1 MVFVPGKRAWTRVY
15 DGRDESACAQGKGVS
30 QGFVFTDCCWKRRR
44 VTTRKKLPPSDSS
57 AALPASDAP
66 KRRSTTPRQEAAAP
80 KTRRGIQS
88 IEVGFGILDVLRV
101 SGGPIPLRLIAERTG
116 LAVAN
121 VHYYLVSFQAVGV
134 VRQDPDTGFY
144 GLGPYALRLGM
155 AALEQFDVFTAARPV
170 MADLAATLGHTVFLG
185 VWGNRGPTIVYRIE
199 SGQGRPILELRVGTV
214 LPLLSSAL
222 GRNFLAH
229 LPRTLTTD
237 TLKQELK
244 AATSATPP
252 DVPKTLGEVDKMVAG
267 INKAGLSRCRDAL
280 LPQFTSLSA
289 PIFDHL
295 GEMVA
300 AITIMGPKG
309 ALDDELDGETAQ
321 TLKAQAMRISREAGW
336 VV

>member
-1 MVFVPGKRAWTRVY
+1 LLET
-15 DGRDESACAQGKGVS
+15 AC
-30 QGFVFTDCCWKRRR
+30 
-44 VTTRKKLPPSDSS
+44 VTTRKKLPPADAP
-57 AALPASDAP
+57 AADDAP
-66 KRRSTTPRQEAAAP
+66 KRRSSTPRDEADAP
-80 KTRRGIQS
+80 KSRRRGIQS

-134 VRQDPDTGFY
+134 VRQDPDTGNY

-155 AALEQFDVFTAARPV
+155 AALEQFDVYTAARPV
-170 MADLAATLGHTVFLG
+170 MAELAATLGHTVFLG

-199 SGQGRPILELRVGTV
+199 SGRGRPILELRVGTV

-229 LPRTLTTD
+229 LPRSLTD
-237 TLKQELK
+237 DMLKLELK
-244 AATSATPP
+244 NAASGSLA
-252 DVPKTLGEVDKMVAG
+252 DVPSSRVEVEKMIVH
-267 INKAGLSRCRDAL
+267 INDSGLSRCRDAL

-321 TLKAQAMRISREAGW
+321 TLKAQAMRISQEAGW
-336 VV
+336 VG

>member
-1 MVFVPGKRAWTRVY
+1 MVFA
-15 DGRDESACAQGKGVS
+15 
-30 QGFVFTDCCWKRRR
+30 R
-44 VTTRKKLPPSDSS
+44 VTTRSKASS
-57 AALPASDAP
+57 STADASADAP
-66 KRRSTTPRQEAAAP
+66 KRRKSPPRDEAAAP

-88 IEVGFGILDVLRV
+88 IEVGFGILDVLRL
-101 SGGPIPLRLIAERTG
+101 SGGPIPLRQIAERTG

-134 VRQDPDTGFY
+134 VRQEPDTGFY

-155 AALEQFDVFTAARPV
+155 AALEQFDVYTAARPV
-170 MADLAATLGHTVFLG
+170 MAELAATLGHTVFLG

-199 SGQGRPILELRVGTV
+199 SGRGRPILELRVGTV

-229 LPRTLTTD
+229 LPRTLTAD

-244 AATSATPP
+244 GADTATPS
-252 DVPKTLGEVDKMVAG
+252 DVPKTLAEVDDMVTG
-267 INKAGLSRCRDAL
+267 ITAAGLSRCRDAL

-289 PIFDHL
+289 PVFDHL

-309 ALDDELDGETAQ
+309 ALDDALDGETAQ
-321 TLKAQAMRISREAGW
+321 TLKAQAMRISQEAGW
-336 VV
+336 VGR

>member
-1 MVFVPGKRAWTRVY
+1 MAAMPCV
-15 DGRDESACAQGKGVS
+15 AQGKGIVPRP
-30 QGFVFTDCCWKRRR
+30 GARPPTLRERRR
-44 VTTRKKLPPSDSS
+44 VTTRKKLPPAD
-57 AALPASDAP
+57 LPDADAP
-66 KRRSTTPRQEAAAP
+66 TRRSRAPRNEAAAP
-80 KTRRGIQS
+80 ATPRKAVREPAVARKARRGIQS

-101 SGGPIPLRLIAERTG
+101 AGGPLPLRQIAEQTG

-170 MADLAATLGHTVFLG
+170 MAELAATLGHTVFLG

-199 SGQGRPILELRVGTV
+199 SGRGRPILELRVGTV

-229 LPRTLTTD
+229 LPRTLTGD

-244 AATSATPP
+244 SATPASP
-252 DVPKTLGEVDKMVAG
+252 DVPTTLAEVDRMVGA
-267 INKAGLSRCRDAL
+267 IHAAGLSRCRDAL

-289 PIFDHL
+289 PVFDHL

-309 ALDDELDGETAQ
+309 ALDDDLDGATAQ
-321 TLKAQAMRISREAGW
+321 ALKAQALRISREAGW
-336 VV
+336 GQGGG

>member
-1 MVFVPGKRAWTRVY
+1 LLENV
-15 DGRDESACAQGKGVS
+15 
-30 QGFVFTDCCWKRRR
+30 R
-44 VTTRKKLPPSDSS
+44 VTTRKKLSS
-57 AALPASDAP
+57 PDASPATDAP
-66 KRRSTTPRQEAAAP
+66 KRRSSTPRGEAEAP
-80 KTRRGIQS
+80 KSRRRGIQS

-134 VRQDPDTGFY
+134 VRQDPDTGNY

-155 AALEQFDVFTAARPV
+155 AALEQFDVYTAARPV
-170 MADLAATLGHTVFLG
+170 MAELATTLGHTVFLG

-199 SGQGRPILELRVGTV
+199 SGRGRPILELRVGTV

-229 LPRTLTTD
+229 LPRSLTEE
-237 TLKQELK
+237 TLKLELK
-244 AATSATPP
+244 SAASGSLA
-252 DVPKTLGEVDKMVAG
+252 DVPSSRAEVEKMIVH
-267 INKAGLSRCRDAL
+267 INDSGLSRCRDAL

-309 ALDDELDGETAQ
+309 ALDDALDGETAQ
-321 TLKAQAMRISREAGW
+321 TLKAQAMRISQEAGW
-336 VV
+336 VGQHTA